1 MDHDEMDT
9 SIDLPEQ
16 PPQAMTSNDDARG
29 TKRKA
34 DDELDGNAPR
44 RIKALSQTVVNKIA
58 AGEIIVAPVH
68 ALKELLENAVD
79 AGSTSIEVVVKDGG
93 LKLLQIT
100 DNGSGINKDDLGIL
114 CERFTTSKLKTFEDL
129 ASIGTYGFRGE
140 ALASISHIAHLSVT
154 TKTKD
159 SDCAWR
165 AVYSDGKLIPP
176 KPGGS
181 AEPKAVAGRQ
191 GTQITVEDLFYNI
204 PSRRRAFRNVNDE
217 YSKVLDMVGKY
228 AIHCDGIA
236 FSCKKH
242 GESSM
247 GVAIQSAAKTID
259 RVRQIYG
266 NSVANEL
273 IPFEVEDQRLGF
285 KAKGLVSNAN
295 YSIKKTTMLLFIN
308 HRCVESTAIRK
319 SLESVYTAFL
329 PKGCHPYFYLTI
341 DIEPHRVDV
350 NVHPTKREVNFL
362 HEDEIIEKISDSVQE
377 RLAAVDTS
385 RSFMT
390 QTVLP
395 GAGISLSQAAPVA
408 QASSTSKQ
416 FATPAKPTQTPK
428 RPYENEMVRTDSKA
442 RKITSMLPPVASSSS
457 GGETLRR
464 MVNEESTNEE
474 FPDDLQ
480 PEDQAHKGLEEL
492 FGNHTFVGVVDE
504 WKRLASIQ
512 NGTKLYLVDYGAAC
526 FEFFYQLGLNDFGNF
541 GEIRFD
547 EPIPLRN
554 LIEIGI
560 EAEQQAERTRDGEIE
575 SDFEG
580 VADQVIETLFEKR
593 EMMAEYFSLRINDE
607 CEVETIPLLLKDYS
621 PNLAKLPSFLLRL
634 GPRVNWEDELECFD
648 CFIQELAIFYV
659 PEAVP
664 RQIQLE
670 EHIQATQAA
679 DNQDEEMDN
688 TDQFSEEYPPEIKEQ
703 MRVYEVRRKAI
714 GDALERV
721 LFPEFK
727 RRLLPSQK
735 MLKSITE
742 VADLKGLY
750 KIFERS
756 SRKESK
762 MAAIGALIFCTDCGN
777 LLDRSIGQD
786 KITCIV
792 CGCINK
798 DTSSKTVVTHS
809 RPNAFPSALKQKHS
823 TGQNLAMGDLNVQPE
838 IDTPCPKCDHPVMRF
853 TTAQLRS
860 ADEGA
865 TVFYNCPNCN
875 YRYNT
880 NN

>member
-1 MDHDEMDT
+1 MDNDEMDT
-9 SIDLPEQ
+9 SADLPERT
-16 PPQAMTSNDDARG
+16 PAAAAANDDPRG

-34 DDELDGNAPR
+34 DGELDGNAPR

-140 ALASISHIAHLSVT
+140 ALASISHIAHLTVT
-154 TKTKD
+154 TKTKT

-165 AVYSDGKLIPP
+165 ALYSDGKLIPP

-204 PSRRRAFRNVNDE
+204 PSRRRAFRNINDE

-228 AIHCDGIA
+228 AIHCEGIA

-247 GVAIQSAAKTID
+247 GVAIQSAAKTVD
-259 RVRQIYG
+259 RIRQIYG

-273 IPFEVEDQRLGF
+273 IPFEVEDKRLGF
-285 KAKGLVSNAN
+285 KAKGLISNAN

-329 PKGCHPYFYLTI
+329 PKGSHPYFYLSI
-341 DIEPHRVDV
+341 EIEPHRVDV

-362 HEDEIIEKISDSVQE
+362 HEDEIIERISDSVQE

-395 GAGISLSQAAPVA
+395 GAGISLPQAASDTRIA
-408 QASSTSKQ
+408 STSKQ

-442 RKITSMLPPVASSSS
+442 RKITSMLPPAASSSS
-457 GGETLRR
+457 GGEILRR
-464 MVNEESTNEE
+464 MVNTENSNEE
-474 FPDDLQ
+474 FPDDFQAEYEVVEASRRQTKLASIRTLRA
-480 PEDQAHKGLEEL
+480 EVRDQAHKGLEEL

-547 EPIPLRN
+547 EPIPLRD
-554 LIEIGI
+554 LIDIAI
-560 EAEQQAERTRDGEIE
+560 EAEQQAERARDGEVQ

-580 VADQVIETLFEKR
+580 VAEQVIDTLFGRR
-593 EMMAEYFSLRINDE
+593 EMMAEYFSLTINDD

-621 PNLAKLPSFLLRL
+621 PSLAKLPSFLLRL
-634 GPRVNWEDELECFD
+634 GPRVNWDDELECFD

-659 PEAVP
+659 PEAIP

-670 EHIQATQAA
+670 EHAQATQAA
-679 DNQDEEMDN
+679 SNEDEEMGN
-688 TDQFSEEYPPEIKEQ
+688 TDQGDKEYPPEIQEQ
-703 MRVYEVRRKAI
+703 MKVYEARRKAI

-727 RRLLPSQK
+727 RRLLPSQR

-756 SRKESK
+756 
-762 MAAIGALIFCTDCGN
+762 C
-777 LLDRSIGQD
+777 
-786 KITCIV
+786 
-792 CGCINK
+792 
-798 DTSSKTVVTHS
+798 
-809 RPNAFPSALKQKHS
+809 
-823 TGQNLAMGDLNVQPE
+823 
-838 IDTPCPKCDHPVMRF
+838 
-853 TTAQLRS
+853 
-860 ADEGA
+860 
-865 TVFYNCPNCN
+865 
-875 YRYNT
+875 
-880 NN
+880 